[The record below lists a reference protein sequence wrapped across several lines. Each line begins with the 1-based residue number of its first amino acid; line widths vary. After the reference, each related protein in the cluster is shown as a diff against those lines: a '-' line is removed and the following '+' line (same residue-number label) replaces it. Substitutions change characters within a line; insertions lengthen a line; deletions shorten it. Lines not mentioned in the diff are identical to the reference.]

1 LGQFSDNENPI
12 SRQPT
17 RIQSVTRAAAL
28 LEFVATDPVGRTA
41 AEAAAAVGVPLP
53 TAYHLLNTLVDAGF
67 LAKTEA
73 RRYQLGMR
81 IGLLAEAFLAQ
92 VSAPEHLLQH
102 VRDLAHRTG
111 ETAYLSAWRNG
122 DVMLLSVVEGHR
134 AVRVV
139 GLHLG
144 YAGVTHARA
153 SGKVLLAS
161 GPAGTLERYLASH
174 DIVAQARNRPG
185 YAEAL
190 RLELDRVRKRGYAID
205 EEEFSE
211 GVVCIAAPVADGT
224 LALGISTPVERYQA
238 MQDELVS
245 AVVTFAAKARS
256 FAPLPVERA
265 S

>member
-1 LGQFSDNENPI
+1 V

-28 LEFVATDPVGRTA
+28 LECVATDPAGRTVR
-41 AEAAAAVGVPLP
+41 EVAAALGIPLP

-67 LAKTEA
+67 VAKSEG
-73 RRYQLGMR
+73 RRYQLGTR

-92 VSAPEHLLQH
+92 VSAPNHLMEH
-102 VRDLAHRTG
+102 VRDLALRTG
-111 ETAYLSAWRNG
+111 ETAYLSAWRHG
-122 DVMLLSVVEGHR
+122 DAMLLSVVEGHR
-134 AVRVV
+134 AVRVA

-144 YAGVTHARA
+144 YAGTTHARA

-161 GPAGTLERYLASH
+161 GPRGTLERYLETH
-174 DIVAQARNRPG
+174 DIVSHTRRRPG
-185 YAEAL
+185 GAGAL
-190 RLELDRVRKRGYAID
+190 RLELDRVRKQGYAID

-224 LALGISTPVERYQA
+224 LALGISTPVARYQA
-238 MQDELVS
+238 MKDELVS
-245 AVVTFAAKARS
+245 AVVSAASKARS
-256 FAPLPVERA
+256 FAPAPVEQA

>member
-1 LGQFSDNENPI
+1 MT
-12 SRQPT
+12 RQPT
-17 RIQSVTRAAAL
+17 RIQSVSRAAAL
-28 LEFVATDPVGRTA
+28 LEFVAKDPAGRTA
-41 AEAAAAVGVPLP
+41 NEVAEAVGVPLA

-67 LAKTEA
+67 LAKSEA

-92 VSAPEHLLQH
+92 VSAPHQLIEH

-122 DVMLLSVVEGHR
+122 DAMLLCVVEGHR
-134 AVRVV
+134 AVRVA

-144 YAGVTHARA
+144 YAGSTHARA

-161 GPAGTLERYLASH
+161 GPQGTLERYLDAYDIAS
-174 DIVAQARNRPG
+174 QGRPG

-190 RLELDRVRKRGYAID
+190 RLELDRVRKRGYAVD
-205 EEEFSE
+205 EEEFAE
-211 GVVCIAAPVADGT
+211 GVVCIAAPVADGS
-224 LALGISTPVERYQA
+224 LALGISTPAERYQA
-238 MQDELVS
+238 MKDELVS
-245 AVVTFAAKARS
+245 AVVSSAARAPS
-256 FAPLPVERA
+256 FAPVPVEKA